1 MRQGQSSTRGWPEAL
16 AALWPAVLLAL
27 LAGLGGC
34 TSLGYYGQ
42 AIAGHIE
49 LMRATRPI
57 DDLLADTGRDP
68 LLHERLRLAL
78 RLRRFAAEEL
88 GLPDNDS
95 YTRYA
100 DLDRDYVLWN
110 VFATPALSL
119 ESRQWCY
126 PLVGCLAYRG
136 YYKRERA
143 EAHARRLADAGD
155 DVYVGPVAAY
165 STLGWFDDP
174 LTGAMLQRDELHLA
188 RVMFHELAH
197 QALYVRDDTDFNEA
211 FATAVAEISVT
222 RWLAGSAPT
231 IAAAPAAR
239 TLAREASFV
248 ELLLAA
254 REDLARI
261 FAAPSNDA
269 QKLAAK
275 QARFDALRGEY
286 AAWKQ
291 RWDDYPGM
299 DRWMAGPINN
309 ARLASVAT
317 YHALVPGLLCLGEAA
332 GGEVTDLLAVG
343 RTLAALTPGQR
354 QACLTQDRACNADT
368 RDREAHCL
376 P

>member
-1 MRQGQSSTRGWPEAL
+1 M
-16 AALWPAVLLAL
+16 LLG
-27 LAGLGGC
+27 GLGGC
-34 TSLGYYGQ
+34 TGLGYYGQ
-42 AIAGHIE
+42 AIAGHVE

-57 DDLLADTGRDP
+57 DDLLADADREP
-68 LLHERLRLAL
+68 LLHDRLRLAR

-119 ESRQWCY
+119 EPRQWCY

-136 YYKRERA
+136 YYKREA
-143 EAHARRLADAGD
+143 ADAHARRLADAGD

-174 LTGAMLQRDELHLA
+174 LTAAMLQRDELHLA

-197 QALYVRDDTDFNEA
+197 QALYVPDDTDFNEA
-211 FATAVAEISVT
+211 FATAVAEVGLS
-222 RWLAGSAPT
+222 RWLAGSTAT
-231 IAAAPAAR
+231 AAAAPAAR

-248 ELLLAA
+248 ALLLAA
-254 REDLARI
+254 RDDLGRI
-261 FAAPSNDA
+261 YAGPTTDA
-269 QKLAAK
+269 QKLSVK
-275 QARFDALRGEY
+275 QARFEALRGEY
-286 AAWKQ
+286 AAWKR

-299 DRWMAGPINN
+299 DRWMAAPLNN

-317 YHALVPGLLCLGEAA
+317 YHGLVPGLLCLGEAA
-332 GGEVTDLLAVG
+332 GGEVPDLLAIG
-343 RTLAALTPGQR
+343 RTLAAMEQGQR
-354 QACLTQDRACNADT
+354 HACLAQERACAKT
-368 RDREAHCL
+368 ARDRDAHCL